1 MPADLKSQL
10 MGRTLVL
17 TISNPEQR
25 NALGP
30 EIYAAGMDALR
41 RGEQQA
47 EVGSVII
54 TGEGGNFCAGGNLH
68 RLLAN
73 RQQAPAVQEQSID
86 MLHAWLTMLRQFP
99 KPVVAAVEGAC
110 AGAGFSLAL
119 CCDLLV
125 ASRDAVFVMAYSNVG
140 LSPDGGAS
148 WSLAQALPRATQSE
162 ILLLGGRVGA
172 ERLAQLGVVNKAVE
186 PGQALTEALRLC
198 ENLNSRAPNVMA
210 SIKSLINSAV
220 TSSWP
225 DQLLRERTQFVANL
239 HHANGSEGIDAF
251 LSKRAAKYQ

>member
-10 MGRTLVL
+10 IGRTLVL

-30 EIYAAGMDALR
+30 EIYAAGTEALR
-41 RGEQQA
+41 RSEQQA
-47 EVGSVII
+47 EVGSVIL

-73 RQQAPAVQEQSID
+73 REQAPAVQEQSID
-86 MLHAWLTMLRQFP
+86 ALHTWLTMLRQFP
-99 KPVVAAVEGAC
+99 KPIVAAVEGAC

-119 CCDLLV
+119 SCDLLV
-125 ASRDAVFVMAYSNVG
+125 ASREAVFVMAYANVG

-148 WSLAQALPRATQSE
+148 WSLAQALPRPMLSE
-162 ILLLGGRVGA
+162 ILLLGGRLKT
-172 ERLAQLGVVNKAVE
+172 ERLAQLGLVNKVAE
-186 PGQALTEALRLC
+186 PGQALTEALLLC
-198 ENLNSRAPNVMA
+198 DALNARAPNVMA
-210 SIKSLINSAV
+210 SVKSLINSAA

-225 DQLLRERTQFVANL
+225 DQLLRERAQFVANL
-239 HHANGSEGIDAF
+239 HHANGLEGIDAF
-251 LSKRAAKYQ
+251 LNKRPAKYQ

>member
-1 MPADLKSQL
+1 MPAELKSQL

-30 EIYAAGMDALR
+30 EIYAAGTEALR
-41 RGEQQA
+41 RCEQQA

-73 RQQAPAVQEQSID
+73 REQAPEVQGQSID
-86 MLHAWLTMLRQFP
+86 ALNAWLTMLRHFP
-99 KPVVAAVEGAC
+99 KPVVCAVEGAC

-119 CCDLLV
+119 SCDLLV
-125 ASRDAVFVMAYSNVG
+125 AARDAVFVMAYSNVG

-148 WSLAQALPRATQSE
+148 WSLAQALPRAMLSE
-162 ILLLGGRVGA
+162 ILLLGGRMGA
-172 ERLAQLGVVNKAVE
+172 DRLAQLGLVNQAVE
-186 PGQALTEALRLC
+186 PGQALIEALRLC
-198 ENLNSRAPNVMA
+198 EAINNRAPNVMA
-210 SIKSLINSAV
+210 SIKRLINSAT
-220 TSSWP
+220 TSNWP
-225 DQLLRERTQFVANL
+225 DQLAREREQFVANL
-239 HHANGSEGIDAF
+239 HHANGLEGIEAF
-251 LSKRAAKYQ
+251 LGKRPARYQ